1 MRVYFKEAIHVSFS
15 KEGIKS
21 FDLELNPM
29 ETIDRSWIW
38 KSEFGGVSAILLSQ
52 KSWNSLSDWTLGF
65 IGKSQLSKNGFLDSF
80 NFELD
85 TNPGI

>member
-29 ETIDRSWIW
+29 ETIDRGWIW
-38 KSEFGGVSAILLSQ
+38 KTEFREISAILVSQ